1 MTTFS
6 SKLLDH
12 IRQVTQEVPTST
24 LDSLIKV
31 LMAAEQGEPFQMKS
45 KLLQLLPRGSWR
57 QAVSNLVDVWQ
68 VEAGELDGKAM
79 AIALSTAAHC
89 QTKLHQELSAEL
101 VWTGPNPA
109 SLPLRRTDQALLQLI
124 RAAQRDLLIV
134 SFAIY
139 NIPEIVKA
147 LMAAIDR
154 GVKVRIVAE
163 TPEASNGKIA
173 YGMAITF
180 GSQILERTQVY
191 IWHKDKRPTDE
202 QGRYGSLH
210 AKCAVCDGQHLFI
223 SSANLTEYAMSLNIE
238 MGVLIHNQ
246 NLSQQVIEQIN
257 SLISNNDLVDWKNED
272 FSR

>member
-1 MTTFS
+1 VTTFS
-6 SKLLDH
+6 PKLLEQV
-12 IRQVTQEVPTST
+12 RQVTQEVPTST

-31 LMAAEQGEPFQMKS
+31 LMAAEWCEPSQMKP

-68 VEAGELDGKAM
+68 AEANELDGTAM

-89 QTKLHQELSAEL
+89 QAKLHQELSAEL

-124 RAAQRDLLIV
+124 RAAQQDLLIV

-139 NIPEIVKA
+139 NIPEIVAA
-147 LMAAIDR
+147 LIDAIDR
-154 GVKVRIVAE
+154 GVKIRIITE
-163 TPEASNGKIA
+163 TPEASNDKIS
-173 YGMAITF
+173 YGITATF
-180 GSQILERTQVY
+180 SSQILEHTQVY
-191 IWHKDKRPTDE
+191 IWHREKRPVDE
-202 QGRYGSLH
+202 QGRCGSLH
-210 AKCAVCDGQHLFI
+210 AKSAVCDGQHLFI
-223 SSANLTEYAMSLNIE
+223 SSANLTQYAMSLNIE

-246 NLSQQVIEQIN
+246 NLSQQVTEQIN
-257 SLISNNDLVDWKNED
+257 SLISNNDLVDWKNDD

>member
-1 MTTFS
+1 
-6 SKLLDH
+6 
-12 IRQVTQEVPTST
+12 
-24 LDSLIKV
+24 
-31 LMAAEQGEPFQMKS
+31 MKP

-57 QAVSNLVDVWQ
+57 QVVSNLVDVWQ
-68 VEAGELDGKAM
+68 AEANGLDEKAM

-89 QTKLHQELSAEL
+89 QAKLRQELSAEL

-124 RAAQRDLLIV
+124 RAAQQDLLIV

-154 GVKVRIVAE
+154 GVDVRIVAE
-163 TPEASNGKIA
+163 MPEASDGKIA
-173 YGMAITF
+173 YGVVTAF
-180 GSQILERTQVY
+180 GSQILERVKVY
-191 IWHKDKRPTDE
+191 NWQKEKRPVDE

-238 MGVLIHNQ
+238 MGILIHNRS
-246 NLSQQVIEQIN
+246 LSQQIIEQIN
-257 SLISNNDLVDWKNED
+257 TLISNNDLTEWKGIMLSPNEM
-272 FSR
+272 

>member
-1 MTTFS
+1 
-6 SKLLDH
+6 
-12 IRQVTQEVPTST
+12 
-24 LDSLIKV
+24 
-31 LMAAEQGEPFQMKS
+31 MAAEQDKPFQMKS

-68 VEAGELDGKAM
+68 AEANELDGKAM

-124 RAAQRDLLIV
+124 RAAQQDLLIV

-173 YGMAITF
+173 YGMTATF
-180 GSQILERTQVY
+180 GSQILERAQVY
-191 IWHKDKRPTDE
+191 IWHKDKRPVDE
-202 QGRYGSLH
+202 QGRCGSLH
-210 AKCAVCDGQHLFI
+210 AKCAVCDSQHLFI

-238 MGVLIHNQ
+238 MGILVHSCRLAE
-246 NLSQQVIEQIN
+246 QVIQQIDQLIAHGDLALLGSGS
-257 SLISNNDLVDWKNED
+257 SLLIE
-272 FSR
+272 

>member
-1 MTTFS
+1 VTTFS
-6 SKLLDH
+6 PKLLEH

-24 LDSLIKV
+24 LDSLVKV
-31 LMAAEQGEPFQMKS
+31 LMAAEQCGPSQMKP

-57 QAVSNLVDVWQ
+57 QVVSNLVDVWQ
-68 VEAGELDGKAM
+68 VEVGELDGKAM

-89 QTKLHQELSAEL
+89 QAKLHQELSAEL

-124 RAAQRDLLIV
+124 RAAQQDLLIV

-139 NIPEIVKA
+139 NIPEIVKV

-173 YGMAITF
+173 YGMAASF
-180 GSQILERTQVY
+180 GSQLLKRTQVY

-202 QGRYGSLH
+202 QGRSGSLH
-210 AKCAVCDGQHLFI
+210 AKCAVCDSQHLFI

-238 MGVLIHNQ
+238 MGILIHNR
-246 NLSQQVIEQIN
+246 NLAQQVIEQIN
-257 SLISNNDLVDWKNED
+257 TLISNGDLTE
-272 FSR
+272 